1 MSIAETP
8 HLMREDRMGMR
19 SVCAFSHL
27 TSLPGVALYHV
38 DTQKVR
44 LDRYAAQLLGV
55 SEEACTLSAHEL
67 LRYLGQDIAKLFVA
81 SMRLLHDGR
90 PPLNT
95 IVDGQSANST
105 NLRFTIPHGAYKGSV
120 LYVRMSA
127 FFDGPQQMAG
137 VMFNLSRL
145 LPNRLALIPE
155 MLSLNSKFNWL
166 IKDNILIMNSNYYQ
180 RLGYVRQ
187 VQNLVFDFDAWERYL
202 VHPQDRRIREL
213 LKPLLTS
220 KQYGD
225 KFDICFRTR
234 KLEGNYIWTRSVGT
248 VIARDAEGNA
258 LRVIGHNSYIN
269 EVTDNFERLRTRVYT
284 DVLTGLKNRTYFSEH
299 LSDFLS
305 PQLQPLGIF
314 FFDATALKLYNDYLG
329 HVSGDKL
336 LFSIASL
343 LQDCFGPDKE
353 LIRISGDELI
363 AIMPHCCQKKLQQMD
378 QTIEQALAQRNSK
391 APLRMPVFFS
401 HGSVCLDL
409 NSTLYYEQ
417 FWQSLPPSVQQAFG
431 HDGMSQCLELSRPV
445 SLMSCVDE
453 RNDAPQGLEAA
464 SGAAA
469 SACTFPLRMQQ
480 QLQVR
485 WAQWQPLQSQQEQAA
500 ELFSQAVHQA
510 DLLMQKAKKLNHDAH
525 YGMIKLYLERV
536 LKRSIDL
543 TDKRLFGPSH
553 RGPQILA

>member
-1 MSIAETP
+1 M
-8 HLMREDRMGMR
+8 
-19 SVCAFSHL
+19 
-27 TSLPGVALYHV
+27 
-38 DTQKVR
+38 
-44 LDRYAAQLLGV
+44 LGI

-67 LRYLGQDIAKLFVA
+67 LRNLGLHIAKIFFAGV
-81 SMRLLHDGR
+81 RQLHDGR
-90 PPLNT
+90 PPLDT
-95 IVDGQSANST
+95 IVDGQAANTT
-105 NLRFTIPHGAYKGSV
+105 NLRFTIPQGEYKGSV

-127 FFDGPQQMAG
+127 FYDGPQHLAG
-137 VMFNLSRL
+137 VILNLSRL

-155 MLSLNSKFNWL
+155 MLSLSSKFNWL

-187 VQNLVFDFDAWERYL
+187 LQHLVFDFDAWERYL
-202 VHPQDRRIREL
+202 VHPQDRHIRDL
-213 LKPLLTS
+213 LKPLLNS

-248 VIARDAEGNA
+248 VIARDAEGKA

-299 LSDFLS
+299 LADFLS

-363 AIMPHCCQKKLQQMD
+363 AIMPHCCPKKLQQMD

-417 FWQSLPPSVQQAFG
+417 FWQSLPPSVQQALG
-431 HDGMSQCLELSRPV
+431 HDGMCQCLEQSRPV
-445 SLMSCVDE
+445 SLMSCVDDRDDPE
-453 RNDAPQGLEAA
+453 GITETA
-464 SGAAA
+464 S
-469 SACTFPLRMQQ
+469 SNKVTCTFPLRMQQ
-480 QLQVR
+480 QLQIR
-485 WAQWQPLQSQQEQAA
+485 WGQWQPLQSQQEQAA
-500 ELFSQAVHQA
+500 ELFSQALHQA
-510 DLLMQKAKKLNHDAH
+510 DLLMQKAKKRNHDAH
-525 YGMIKLYLERV
+525 YGMIKQYLERV

-553 RGPQILA
+553 RGPQVLA

>member
-8 HLMREDRMGMR
+8 HLMREERMGMR

-27 TSLPGVALYHV
+27 TSLPG
-38 DTQKVR
+38 DTQKVL
-44 LDRYAAQLLGV
+44 LDRYAAQLLGI

-67 LRYLGQDIAKLFVA
+67 LRTLGLHIAKLFLA
-81 SMRLLHDGR
+81 SMRQLHDGR
-90 PPLNT
+90 PPLNS
-95 IVDGQSANST
+95 IVDGQSANNT
-105 NLRFTIPHGAYKGSV
+105 NLRFTIPQGEYKGTV

-127 FFDGPQQMAG
+127 FYDGPQQLAG

-155 MLSLNSKFNWL
+155 MLSLSSKFNWM
-166 IKDNILIMNSNYYQ
+166 IKDNILIMHSNYYQ

-187 VQNLVFDFDAWERYL
+187 AQHLVFDFDAWERYL
-202 VHPQDRRIREL
+202 VHPQDRHIREL

-299 LSDFLS
+299 LADFLS

-363 AIMPHCCQKKLQQMD
+363 AIMPHYCQKKLQQMD

-417 FWQSLPPSVQQAFG
+417 FWQSLPPSLQQAFG
-431 HDGMSQCLELSRPV
+431 HDGMSQCLEQARPV
-445 SLMSCVDE
+445 SLMSCVD
-453 RNDAPQGLEAA
+453 D
-464 SGAAA
+464 SGEPKVTETALKNNEV
-469 SACTFPLRMQQ
+469 ACTFPLRMQQ
-480 QLQVR
+480 QLQIR
-485 WAQWQPLQSQQEQAA
+485 WNQWQPLQSQQEQAT
-500 ELFSQAVHQA
+500 ELFSQALHQA
-510 DLLMQKAKKLNHDAH
+510 DLLMQKAKKKNHDAH
-525 YGMIKLYLERV
+525 YGMIKQYLERV

-553 RGPQILA
+553 RGPQVLA

>member
-1 MSIAETP
+1 MSVLFRI
-8 HLMREDRMGMR
+8 
-19 SVCAFSHL
+19 
-27 TSLPGVALYHV
+27 LPPCQAGVALYRT

-44 LDRYAAQLLGV
+44 LDRYAAQLLGI
-55 SEEACTLSAHEL
+55 SEEACTLGAHEL
-67 LRYLGQDIAKLFVA
+67 LRNLGLHIAKIFLAGV
-81 SMRLLHDGR
+81 RQLHDGR
-90 PPLNT
+90 PPLDT
-95 IVDGQSANST
+95 IVDGQSANTT
-105 NLRFTIPHGAYKGSV
+105 NLRFTIPQGEYKGSV

-127 FFDGPQQMAG
+127 FYDGPQHLAG
-137 VMFNLSRL
+137 VMLNLSRL

-155 MLSLNSKFNWL
+155 MLSLSSKFNWL

-187 VQNLVFDFDAWERYL
+187 LQHLVFDFDAWERYL

-248 VIARDAEGNA
+248 VIARDAEGKA

-269 EVTDNFERLRTRVYT
+269 EVTDSFERLRTRVYT

-299 LSDFLS
+299 LADFLS

-343 LQDCFGPDKE
+343 LQDCFGHDKE

-363 AIMPHCCQKKLQQMD
+363 AIMPHCCPKKLQQMD

-409 NSTLYYEQ
+409 NSALYYEQ
-417 FWQSLPPSVQQAFG
+417 FWQSLPPSLQQALG
-431 HDGMSQCLELSRPV
+431 HDGMCQCLEHSRPV
-445 SLMSCVDE
+445 SLISCDDE
-453 RNDAPQGLEAA
+453 KNDSAA
-464 SGAAA
+464 SQELETAAD
-469 SACTFPLRMQQ
+469 ACNFPLRMQQ
-480 QLQVR
+480 QLQIR
-485 WAQWQPLQSQQEQAA
+485 WNQWQPLQVQQEQAA

-553 RGPQILA
+553 RGPQVLA

>member
-8 HLMREDRMGMR
+8 HLMREERMGMR

-27 TSLPGVALYHV
+27 TSLPG
-38 DTQKVR
+38 
-44 LDRYAAQLLGV
+44 AAQLLGI

-67 LRYLGQDIAKLFVA
+67 LRTLGLHIAKLFLA
-81 SMRLLHDGR
+81 SMRQLHDGR
-90 PPLNT
+90 PPLNS
-95 IVDGQSANST
+95 IVDGQSANNT
-105 NLRFTIPHGAYKGSV
+105 NLRFTIPQGEYKGTV

-127 FFDGPQQMAG
+127 FYDGPQQLAG

-155 MLSLNSKFNWL
+155 MLSLSSKFNWM
-166 IKDNILIMNSNYYQ
+166 IKDNILIMHSNYYQ

-187 VQNLVFDFDAWERYL
+187 AQHLVFDFDAWERYL
-202 VHPQDRRIREL
+202 VHPQDRHIREL

-299 LSDFLS
+299 LADFLS

-363 AIMPHCCQKKLQQMD
+363 AIMPHYCQKKLQQMD

-417 FWQSLPPSVQQAFG
+417 FWQSLPPSLQQAFG
-431 HDGMSQCLELSRPV
+431 HDGMSQCLEQARPV
-445 SLMSCVDE
+445 SLMSCVD
-453 RNDAPQGLEAA
+453 D
-464 SGAAA
+464 SGEPKVTETALKNNEV
-469 SACTFPLRMQQ
+469 ACTFPLRMQQ
-480 QLQVR
+480 QLQIR
-485 WAQWQPLQSQQEQAA
+485 WNQWQPLQSQQEQAT
-500 ELFSQAVHQA
+500 ELFSQALHQA
-510 DLLMQKAKKLNHDAH
+510 DLLMQKAKKKNHDAH
-525 YGMIKLYLERV
+525 YGMIKQYLERV

-553 RGPQILA
+553 RGPQVLA

>member
-1 MSIAETP
+1 MSVLFRILPPCQA
-8 HLMREDRMGMR
+8 
-19 SVCAFSHL
+19 SHL
-27 TSLPGVALYHV
+27 TSLPGVALYRV
-38 DTQKVR
+38 DTQKVL
-44 LDRYAAQLLGV
+44 LDRYAAQLLGI

-67 LRYLGQDIAKLFVA
+67 LRTLGLHIAKLFLA
-81 SMRLLHDGR
+81 SMRQLHDGR
-90 PPLNT
+90 PPLNS
-95 IVDGQSANST
+95 IVDGQSANNT
-105 NLRFTIPHGAYKGSV
+105 NLRFTIPQGEYKGTV

-127 FFDGPQQMAG
+127 FYDGPQQLAG

-155 MLSLNSKFNWL
+155 MLSLSSKFNWM
-166 IKDNILIMNSNYYQ
+166 IKDNILIMHSNYYQ

-187 VQNLVFDFDAWERYL
+187 AQHLVFDFDAWERYL
-202 VHPQDRRIREL
+202 VHPQDRHIREL

-299 LSDFLS
+299 LADFLS

-363 AIMPHCCQKKLQQMD
+363 AIMPHYCQKKLQQMD

-417 FWQSLPPSVQQAFG
+417 FWQSLPPSLQQAFG
-431 HDGMSQCLELSRPV
+431 HDGMSQCLEQARPV
-445 SLMSCVDE
+445 SLMSCVD
-453 RNDAPQGLEAA
+453 D
-464 SGAAA
+464 SGEPKVTETALKNNEV
-469 SACTFPLRMQQ
+469 ACTFPLRMQQ
-480 QLQVR
+480 QLQIR
-485 WAQWQPLQSQQEQAA
+485 WNQWQPLQSQQEQAT
-500 ELFSQAVHQA
+500 ELFSQALHQA
-510 DLLMQKAKKLNHDAH
+510 DLLMQKAKKKNHDAH
-525 YGMIKLYLERV
+525 YGMIKQYLERV

-553 RGPQILA
+553 RGPQVLA

>member
-1 MSIAETP
+1 M
-8 HLMREDRMGMR
+8 
-19 SVCAFSHL
+19 
-27 TSLPGVALYHV
+27 
-38 DTQKVR
+38 
-44 LDRYAAQLLGV
+44 
-55 SEEACTLSAHEL
+55 SAHEL
-67 LRYLGQDIAKLFVA
+67 LRTLGLHIAKLFLA
-81 SMRLLHDGR
+81 SMRQLHDGR
-90 PPLNT
+90 PPLNS
-95 IVDGQSANST
+95 IVDGQSANNT
-105 NLRFTIPHGAYKGSV
+105 NLRFTIPQGEYKGTV

-127 FFDGPQQMAG
+127 FYDGPQQLAG

-155 MLSLNSKFNWL
+155 MLSLSSKFNWM
-166 IKDNILIMNSNYYQ
+166 IKDNILIMHSNYYQ

-187 VQNLVFDFDAWERYL
+187 AQHLVFDFDAWERYL
-202 VHPQDRRIREL
+202 VHPQDRHIREL

-299 LSDFLS
+299 LADFLS

-363 AIMPHCCQKKLQQMD
+363 AIMPHYCQKKLQQMD

-417 FWQSLPPSVQQAFG
+417 FWQSLPPSLQQAFG
-431 HDGMSQCLELSRPV
+431 HDGMSQCLEQARPV
-445 SLMSCVDE
+445 SLMSCVD
-453 RNDAPQGLEAA
+453 D
-464 SGAAA
+464 SGEPKVTETALKNNEV
-469 SACTFPLRMQQ
+469 ACTFPLRMQQ
-480 QLQVR
+480 QLQIR
-485 WAQWQPLQSQQEQAA
+485 WNQWQPLQSQQEQAT
-500 ELFSQAVHQA
+500 ELFSQALHQA
-510 DLLMQKAKKLNHDAH
+510 DLLMQKAKKKNHDAH
-525 YGMIKLYLERV
+525 YGMIKQYLERV

-553 RGPQILA
+553 RGPQVLA

>member
-1 MSIAETP
+1 
-8 HLMREDRMGMR
+8 MGMR

-27 TSLPGVALYHV
+27 TSLPGVALYRT

-44 LDRYAAQLLGV
+44 LDRYAAQLLGI
-55 SEEACTLSAHEL
+55 SEEACTLGAHEL
-67 LRYLGQDIAKLFVA
+67 LRNLGLHIAKIFLAGV
-81 SMRLLHDGR
+81 RQLHDGR
-90 PPLNT
+90 PPLDT
-95 IVDGQSANST
+95 IVDGQSANTT
-105 NLRFTIPHGAYKGSV
+105 NLRFTIPQGEYKGSV

-127 FFDGPQQMAG
+127 FYDGPQHLAG
-137 VMFNLSRL
+137 VMLNLSRL

-155 MLSLNSKFNWL
+155 MLSLSSKFNWL

-187 VQNLVFDFDAWERYL
+187 LQHLVFDFDAWERYL

-248 VIARDAEGNA
+248 VIARDAEGKA

-269 EVTDNFERLRTRVYT
+269 EVTDSFERLRTRVYT

-299 LSDFLS
+299 LADFLS

-343 LQDCFGPDKE
+343 LQDCFGHDKE

-363 AIMPHCCQKKLQQMD
+363 AIMPHCCPKKLQQMD

-417 FWQSLPPSVQQAFG
+417 FWQSLPPSVQQALG
-431 HDGMSQCLELSRPV
+431 HDGMCQCLEQSRPV
-445 SLMSCVDE
+445 SLMSCVDDRDDPE
-453 RNDAPQGLEAA
+453 GITETA
-464 SGAAA
+464 S
-469 SACTFPLRMQQ
+469 SNKVTCTFPLRMQQ
-480 QLQVR
+480 QLQIR
-485 WAQWQPLQSQQEQAA
+485 WGQWQPLQSQQEQAA
-500 ELFSQAVHQA
+500 ELFSQALHQA
-510 DLLMQKAKKLNHDAH
+510 DLLMQKAKKRNHDAH
-525 YGMIKLYLERV
+525 YGMIKQYLERV

-553 RGPQILA
+553 RGPQVLA

>member
-1 MSIAETP
+1 
-8 HLMREDRMGMR
+8 MGMR

-27 TSLPGVALYHV
+27 TSLPGVALYRT

-44 LDRYAAQLLGV
+44 LDRYAAQLLGI
-55 SEEACTLSAHEL
+55 SEEACTLGAHEL
-67 LRYLGQDIAKLFVA
+67 LRNLGLHIAKIFLAGV
-81 SMRLLHDGR
+81 RQLHDGR
-90 PPLNT
+90 PPLDT
-95 IVDGQSANST
+95 IVDGQSANTT
-105 NLRFTIPHGAYKGSV
+105 NLRFTIPQGEYKGSV

-127 FFDGPQQMAG
+127 FYDGPQHLAG
-137 VMFNLSRL
+137 VMLNLSRL

-155 MLSLNSKFNWL
+155 MLSLSSKFNWL

-187 VQNLVFDFDAWERYL
+187 LQHLVFDFDAWERYL

-248 VIARDAEGNA
+248 VIARDAEGKA

-269 EVTDNFERLRTRVYT
+269 EVTDSFERLRTRVYT

-299 LSDFLS
+299 LADFLS

-343 LQDCFGPDKE
+343 LQDCFGHDKE

-363 AIMPHCCQKKLQQMD
+363 AIMPHCCPKKLQQMD

-409 NSTLYYEQ
+409 NSALYYEQ
-417 FWQSLPPSVQQAFG
+417 FWQSLPPSLQQALG
-431 HDGMSQCLELSRPV
+431 HDGMCQCLEHSRPV
-445 SLMSCVDE
+445 SLISCDDE
-453 RNDAPQGLEAA
+453 KNDSAA
-464 SGAAA
+464 SQELETAAD
-469 SACTFPLRMQQ
+469 ACNFPLRMQQ
-480 QLQVR
+480 QLQIR
-485 WAQWQPLQSQQEQAA
+485 WNQWQPLQVQQEQAA

-543 TDKRLFGPSH
+543 SDKRLFGPSY
-553 RGPQILA
+553 RGPQVLA